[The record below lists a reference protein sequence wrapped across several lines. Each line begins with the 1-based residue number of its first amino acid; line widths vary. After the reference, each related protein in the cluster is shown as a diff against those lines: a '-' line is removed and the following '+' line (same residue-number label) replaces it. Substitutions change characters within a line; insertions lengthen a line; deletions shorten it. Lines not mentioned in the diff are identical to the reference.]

1 MDVLKTLKVRGLI
14 DIYIHKAFSECWV
27 SVCLTQIERVKGLS
41 ILRQRWPVQVFLTHR
56 HTQRPPPGDN
66 GCVQTTNKSSSRHI
80 KDLSRHSTKAPLRD
94 PCEDNFKVFHR
105 GELHSVTLL
114 FSWGP
119 LHHPQGLNHKNSNEI
134 GGTFQQPPKWKTPPV
149 LFSCKL
155 KSYRTYPLSS
165 CYKPGTQCSSRGG
178 MKPPR
183 SAQVTA
189 TNQGW
194 NLQAKDRDWV

>member
-14 DIYIHKAFSECWV
+14 DIYTQSFQRMLGL
-27 SVCLTQIERVKGLS
+27 CLPHTDWASERVEHIEAALAYPSFFNPPPHTKATTGRQWLRSDNKQIKQSAYKRFIASLNKGPPWRTTLRSSIEVNFTQSPCFSLEGLS
-41 ILRQRWPVQVFLTHR
+41 
-56 HTQRPPPGDN
+56 
-66 GCVQTTNKSSSRHI
+66 TTRRASTIKIQMKLGELSSS
-80 KDLSRHSTKAPLRD
+80 LPSGNP
-94 PCEDNFKVFHR
+94 
-105 GELHSVTLL
+105 
-114 FSWGP
+114 
-119 LHHPQGLNHKNSNEI
+119 
-134 GGTFQQPPKWKTPPV
+134 PPV